1 MENYKFIILMII
13 IDIIILIISEI
24 LMKKYQEDSNQD
36 IKESIKQI
44 YSKQLYGFDIDPSV
58 INLSKFIFLMK
69 AIELCPTYLDD
80 DNLVVP
86 NFVCIQT
93 PNIKR
98 SRLHEVN
105 VLIETMKDAS
115 LIGSLIQ
122 VPDYDYASLLQL
134 VTCQEE
140 KEIVELA
147 ILLKMISLLPI
158 LLIWDVKFYQVA
170 FFII

>member
-1 MENYKFIILMII
+1 
-13 IDIIILIISEI
+13 
-24 LMKKYQEDSNQD
+24 
-36 IKESIKQI
+36 
-44 YSKQLYGFDIDPSV
+44 
-58 INLSKFIFLMK
+58 MK

-98 SRLHEVN
+98 SKLHEVN

-140 KEIVELA
+140 KK
-147 ILLKMISLLPI
+147 LLN
-158 LLIWDVKFYQVA
+158 
-170 FFII
+170 